1 MGWIRARIPCSFHR
15 LPAGPGLH
23 PSAAAPLTQSKGRGR
38 APMMDGIMSLP
49 FAWAFGILFVIV
61 MLRSNA
67 TYWAGR
73 GVAAGGRKTRLHKYL
88 NSASVLRAEKVIARW
103 GAPAVAVSFLTIG
116 FQTAVNAAAGLGRMP
131 LRRYIPATVVGSTM
145 WACIYATIGLAAF
158 DAAVAAAAGSPV
170 ALAAL
175 AGIVALVVLLVVV
188 AKRRRSRLL
197 ARADVDA

>member
-1 MGWIRARIPCSFHR
+1 
-15 LPAGPGLH
+15 
-23 PSAAAPLTQSKGRGR
+23 
-38 APMMDGIMSLP
+38 MMDGIMSLP

-131 LRRYIPATVVGSTM
+131 LRRYIPATVVGSIM

-175 AGIVALVVLLVVV
+175 AGIVALVVILVVV